1 MRRTCEL
8 PSAIRVLQELLF
20 EIFEILQMWEN
31 VDEDVRRRVQAV
43 ISWYIV
49 IYIFFN
55 PKV

>member
-43 ISWYIV
+43 IS
-49 IYIFFN
+49 
-55 PKV
+55 